1 MKKQIFLGAALLLLT
16 ASCSNNDTTS
26 EEEKGKVN
34 VAQAVDFAVD
44 FADYN
49 AEQEVGVTR
58 AQQANKEEK
67 IEQQKID
74 LGNGIIA
81 MCTLQRDT
89 TKQTKQAATRAL
101 PNETYTMMAYDAA
114 TKTFKGAMTGT
125 VSGGAFTA
133 ADAQKRIILE
143 PGTYDFVLFNS
154 KVSRSG
160 NNLTVARADAGAAM
174 IGRTE
179 NVTITPTPKK
189 QQVAFTLK
197 HVGAKV
203 KVKLT
208 GFMNFTGVAATIASV
223 NATDVPGSSV
233 YDAANGTW
241 TASAGEAMT
250 ENLTYAAS
258 QAVPGAANAGKYAA
272 SSNEEAMFT
281 VGTDVSKLKLNFTAG
296 SIYNMNMAGAS
307 FTFNPATALTLE
319 PNGAYVLSVK
329 LMYKFLYLM
338 ADGSTGFI
346 EETTYGGAPAATA
359 KTPIGVV
366 LSRSRRMAIAL
377 ENAAGGAFCLW
388 ATVMPYSW
396 HEIQTNTNI
405 HVMPGLYSM
414 ENGYAETWD
423 PNCTTAAVTGEKV
436 KAKRPDFP
444 AFKAAGEYT
453 PTLPAGVN
461 LTNGMENKKWY
472 LPAYGEW
479 KYAFMALGFGTP
491 PAYGWN
497 SWITLPWYGALA
509 DTAFTQVGGTR
520 FTTGYSYWASSET
533 YGGHGKVYYAGQI
546 LPVPTNMRFWHC
558 YYSEVDLYVRPF
570 IRY

>member
-26 EEEKGKVN
+26 EDEKGKVN

-74 LGNGIIA
+74 LGNGILAI
-81 MCTLQRDT
+81 CTLQRDT
-89 TKQTKQAATRAL
+89 NKQTKPAATRAL

-154 KVSRSG
+154 KVSRNG

-223 NATDVPGSSV
+223 NATDVPGSST

-241 TASAGEAMT
+241 TTSAGEAMT

-388 ATVMPYSW
+388 ATMYYYGI
-396 HEIQTNTNI
+396 HTNTNEQGI
-405 HVMPGLYSM
+405 GPGLYNL

-423 PNCTTAAVTGEKV
+423 PNCTTASVTGEKV

-453 PTLPAGVN
+453 PTLPTGVN

-491 PAYGWN
+491 HEYGWIY
-497 SWITLPWYGALA
+497 WVTLPWYGTLA

-520 FTTGYSYWASSET
+520 ITTGKSYWASSEVNS
-533 YGGHGKVYYAGQI
+533 KYAGQL
-546 LPVPTNMRFWHC
+546 LPGLTNMRFWHC
-558 YYSEVDLYVRPF
+558 VKPEVDLYVRPF

>member
-26 EEEKGKVN
+26 EDEKGKVN

-74 LGNGIIA
+74 LGNGILAI
-81 MCTLQRDT
+81 CTLQRDT
-89 TKQTKQAATRAL
+89 NKQTKPAATRAL

-125 VSGGAFTA
+125 VAGGAFTA

-160 NNLTVARADAGAAM
+160 NNLTVARVDAGAAM

-241 TASAGEAMT
+241 TTSAGEAMT

-319 PNGAYVLSVK
+319 PNGAYVLNVK

-359 KTPIGVV
+359 KTPIAVV
-366 LSRSRRMAIAL
+366 LSRSNRMAMAL
-377 ENAAGGAFCLW
+377 NNANGGAPTPWCTSKYYF
-388 ATVMPYSW
+388 T
-396 HEIQTNTNI
+396 QTNTHSVTI
-405 HVMPGLYSM
+405 STDALG
-414 ENGYAETWD
+414 EQGTNGIDETWD
-423 PNCTTAAVTGEKV
+423 PSYTTSAVTGNKV
-436 KAKRPDFP
+436 KALNPDLL
-444 AFKAAGEYT
+444 AFKAAADYNPGVAYT
-453 PTLPAGVN
+453 GSPA
-461 LTNGMENKKWY
+461 LQWY
-472 LPAYGEW
+472 LPSYNDYKWAYSS
-479 KYAFMALGFGTP
+479 LGFGNKALVNDTHLI
-491 PAYGWN
+491 Y
-497 SWITLPWYGALA
+497 SWYQYLA
-509 DTAFTQVGGTR
+509 DAAFTQVGGTS
-520 FTTGYSYWASSET
+520 FVTSYNAYWTSTEMLSFLAGYMVLTPNGLAWSYDNYKST
-533 YGGHGKVYYAGQI
+533 PKH
-546 LPVPTNMRFWHC
+546 
-558 YYSEVDLYVRPF
+558 VRAF
-570 IRY
+570 VKY